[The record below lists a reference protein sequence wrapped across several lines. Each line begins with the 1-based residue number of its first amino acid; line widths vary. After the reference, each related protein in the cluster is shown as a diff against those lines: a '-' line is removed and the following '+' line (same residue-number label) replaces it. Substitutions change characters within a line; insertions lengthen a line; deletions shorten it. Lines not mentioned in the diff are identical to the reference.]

1 MWIDGTKNEDK
12 GESTTVETLDSA
24 PADYN
29 CKADTVNVTVHYY
42 RDDGLYYNAKDTK
55 RDRAAV
61 GYLDLVEQL
70 ERRQRHLRFP

>member
-1 MWIDGTKNEDK
+1 M
-12 GESTTVETLDSA
+12 ETLDSA

-55 RDRAAV
+55 VPPCRSGISGPGRANWNGGNATFD
-61 GYLDLVEQL
+61 Y
-70 ERRQRHLRFP
+70 P